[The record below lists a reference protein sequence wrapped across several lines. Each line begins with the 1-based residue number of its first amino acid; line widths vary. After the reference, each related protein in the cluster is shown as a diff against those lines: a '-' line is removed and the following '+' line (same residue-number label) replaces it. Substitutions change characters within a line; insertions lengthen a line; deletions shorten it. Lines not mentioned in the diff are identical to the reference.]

1 MPDIISGMDELNI
14 KLNRFLTVAEVADL
28 LAITPN
34 AVFDLIESG
43 DLSAIVFKNNQV
55 RISQYSFEL
64 FVQSHSD
71 FINRNV
77 KIHEKSSAANLP

>member
-1 MPDIISGMDELNI
+1 MDELNI

-28 LAITPN
+28 LALTPN

-43 DLSAIVFKNNQV
+43 DLSAIVFKKNQV
-55 RISQYSFEL
+55 RISHYSFEE
-64 FVQSHSD
+64 FIRSHSD

-77 KIHEKSSAANLP
+77 KTHAKI